1 MRLLAVIV
9 LVCWCAIPVL
19 AHDPGLSTADLRFD
33 GDQLLAHLTFAKPD
47 IEPLLP
53 RDDFLDVQVDGTSV
67 APRQTTMQANASNAM
82 EIWTRFPLP
91 AGRCVAVRSSLLGD
105 LAFGHRQYLA
115 VRDSN
120 GGMFTQQM
128 LSASNDRVELSL
140 SAARPASHSSSRGFT
155 LAVERM
161 LTGYDH
167 LSFLGALLMV
177 AGVFRFRGRRVCRQ
191 RLNGIQP
198 GQITHLS

>member
-1 MRLLAVIV
+1 MRLLVVIV
-9 LVCWCAIPVL
+9 LLCGVATSVL
-19 AHDPGLSTADLRFD
+19 AHDPGLSTAELRFD

-53 RDDFLDVQVDGTSV
+53 RDDFLDVRVDGTPV
-67 APRQTTMQANASNAM
+67 APRHTTMHANSSNAM

-91 AGRCVAVRSSLLGD
+91 SGRCVAVRSSLLGD

-140 SAARPASHSSSRGFT
+140 SAARPPA
-155 LAVERM
+155 
-161 LTGYDH
+161 
-167 LSFLGALLMV
+167 
-177 AGVFRFRGRRVCRQ
+177 
-191 RLNGIQP
+191 
-198 GQITHLS
+198 